1 MDDCATNATVVDG
14 TAIPSS
20 APTPREALAAY
31 LSAGGST
38 SGATAGTQAADYEEA
53 GSGEDF
59 AIYEAKGG
67 EVVLAATHSAGRW
80 SISTVTAC

>member
-1 MDDCATNATVVDG
+1 M
-14 TAIPSS
+14 
-20 APTPREALAAY
+20 AAY

-38 SGATAGTQAADYEEA
+38 SGATEGTKVSDFTEAASEDDY
-53 GSGEDF
+53 

-67 EVVLAATHSAGRW
+67 TVVLAATRSSGTW